1 MSVKKAKKSAIQ
13 LIKGMKDILPDDQQ
27 YWQWLRDRVDNFAK
41 NYGFGRLDTPIVEF
55 TPLFKRSVGEDTD
68 IVSKEMYSFVTEGG
82 DKLSLRPEN
91 TAGVVRAYIEHGMVN
106 LPQPVKLFYIGQ
118 QFRHDKPQA
127 GRYRQFWQFGFEA
140 IGETDPVIDA
150 QMVIISHNFLK
161 GLGLDVEVQINS
173 VGDANC
179 RPQYLKALKG
189 YYQNHR
195 KELCSDCQ
203 DRFNK
208 NTLRLLDCKTAKC
221 QELANSAPQMVDYL
235 CESCK
240 EHFMGVLE
248 YLDELDIAYNL
259 NAKIVRGLDY
269 YTKTA
274 WEIVE
279 TSEAGKLQSLGG
291 GGRYDD
297 LVETLGG
304 RPTPAVGFAIGLE
317 RVILKLQE
325 NKITPPAS
333 KPLEVFVAQL
343 GLEARKKSMSLF
355 EDLRREGFQVAEAM
369 SKKGLKD
376 QLELASKK
384 GVRYV
389 VILGQKEIADGTV
402 LIRDMESCVQ
412 EVVDFRKI
420 KLELRKR
427 LDSESVRL
435 IKVKKKAQ

>member
-1 MSVKKAKKSAIQ
+1 
-13 LIKGMKDILPDDQQ
+13 
-27 YWQWLRDRVDNFAK
+27 
-41 NYGFGRLDTPIVEF
+41 
-55 TPLFKRSVGEDTD
+55 
-68 IVSKEMYSFVTEGG
+68 
-82 DKLSLRPEN
+82 
-91 TAGVVRAYIEHGMVN
+91 
-106 LPQPVKLFYIGQ
+106 
-118 QFRHDKPQA
+118 
-127 GRYRQFWQFGFEA
+127 
-140 IGETDPVIDA
+140 
-150 QMVIISHNFLK
+150 
-161 GLGLDVEVQINS
+161 
-173 VGDANC
+173 
-179 RPQYLKALKG
+179 
-189 YYQNHR
+189 
-195 KELCSDCQ
+195 
-203 DRFNK
+203 
-208 NTLRLLDCKTAKC
+208 
-221 QELANSAPQMVDYL
+221 MVDHL
-235 CESCK
+235 CEACK

-248 YLDELDIAYNL
+248 YLDGLDIAYSL

-325 NKITPPAS
+325 NKITPPVP

-420 KLELRKR
+420 KSELRKR

-435 IKVKKKAQ
+435 IKVKKKLQ